1 MAKNGQYRKLYDY
14 QSLTGERSVDLH
26 LEKEKDDD
34 RNNQND
40 MDAVQE
46 SVPEQKIQENAKR
59 ARLLAKDDIWL
70 LLVGAFGAICTG
82 LVFPAWGI
90 LFAYMIEVLYHAV
103 LPCTGPT
110 CPAVWAAEA
119 REIQVLS
126 YKVTWGWLGTMGL
139 NILGQTLLYFGLGT
153 AAEKMNKRVRDAAF
167 TSIIRQDMAFFDQQK
182 VGNLASQ
189 LQEDAA
195 MIQSFSGEP
204 IRSLIMSLS
213 SVLVGLIISFIFMW
227 YDVSFYSRT

>member
-1 MAKNGQYRKLYDY
+1 
-14 QSLTGERSVDLH
+14 
-26 LEKEKDDD
+26 
-34 RNNQND
+34 
-40 MDAVQE
+40 
-46 SVPEQKIQENAKR
+46 
-59 ARLLAKDDIWL
+59 
-70 LLVGAFGAICTG
+70 
-82 LVFPAWGI
+82 
-90 LFAYMIEVLYHAV
+90 
-103 LPCTGPT
+103 
-110 CPAVWAAEA
+110 
-119 REIQVLS
+119 
-126 YKVTWGWLGTMGL
+126 MGL